1 MVQDDH
7 LNVLLYQLLED
18 EVEVVQH
25 EPKYVIPQG
34 FLMLIEEKHRDVV
47 MVLHLQADEVLELHD
62 VYVIVLHII
71 VVQLAPMLKYV
82 NKMQIEFSSQV
93 LVIHFHHL
101 HLLHFHEDQHHEHLR
116 NDDLNVL

>member
-71 VVQLAPMLKYV
+71 VVQLALMLKYV
-82 NKMQIEFSSQV
+82 NKMLIEFSSQV

-101 HLLHFHEDQHHEHLR
+101 HLLHFHVDQHHEHLR